1 MRVIADMSKMIEK
14 EIKQAECYVDSALE
28 VQAEYPDLAN
38 DYVSLAQG
46 NLDRIGNL
54 HNRVTKLIE
63 AERKTN
69 GEPPELML
77 KVYEYLHKQHIED
90 VANVRRLISEMR

>member
-14 EIKQAECYVDSALE
+14 EIKQAECYVDNAME
-28 VQAEYPDLAN
+28 IQAEYPDLAN
-38 DYVSLAQG
+38 DYITLAQG

-54 HNRVTKLIE
+54 HTRVVKLIE
-63 AERKTN
+63 NERKIN

-77 KVYEYLHKQHIED
+77 KVYEYMHKQHIEA
-90 VANVRRLISEMR
+90 VADIRRLISEIR

>member
-14 EIKQAECYVDSALE
+14 EIKQAECYVDNAME
-28 VQAEYPDLAN
+28 IQAEYPDLAN
-38 DYVSLAQG
+38 DYLGLAQG

-54 HNRVTKLIE
+54 HNRVVKLIDN
-63 AERKTN
+63 ERKTN

-90 VANVRRLISEMR
+90 VANVRRLINEMK

>member
-14 EIKQAECYVDSALE
+14 EIKQAECYVDNALE

-63 AERKTN
+63 AERKSN

-90 VANVRRLISEMR
+90 VANVRRLISEIR